1 MPSLMNAIKAIVALT
16 TGDIMTAS
24 LPLRFLF
31 GLLFLTAMECIVPPV
46 LAAEHTKDSLDT
58 VKKAVADDKAVL
70 LDVREKA
77 EWDNGHLRDAK
88 FVALSAL
95 RRGVTAEELARVVP
109 KDKII
114 YCHCASGRR
123 CLQAADILKKS
134 GYDVRPLK
142 PGYKDLLKS
151 GFAPAPK

>member
-1 MPSLMNAIKAIVALT
+1 MKNYFSTRLLC
-16 TGDIMTAS
+16 
-24 LPLRFLF
+24 
-31 GLLFLTAMECIVPPV
+31 GLLFLLGMGCAALPG

-77 EWDNGHLRDAK
+77 EWDDGHLRDAK
-88 FVALSAL
+88 FLALSAL
-95 RRGVTAEELARVVP
+95 RRGVKADDLARALP
-109 KDKII
+109 KDKVI

-123 CLQAADILKKS
+123 CLQAADILKKN

-142 PGYKDLLKS
+142 SGYEDLLKS
-151 GFAPAPK
+151 GFPAAPK